1 MLPPQATSLCGGGG
15 GCRLCPGW
23 ETGLVLLTGSTMET
37 QWLKRGIFI
46 GGCLEVPTKVLGIL
60 PLSTIKPSCP
70 PALPMPSSSIIWRD
84 PMASGNA
91 EQEEHAAP
99 HDSHQRKPPCKHC
112 RGYFKESEI
121 KIETS
126 PGELSPFTSFA
137 AHLPCFPLDLPLS
150 PATKDMPCGIQE
162 PTHQT

>member
-1 MLPPQATSLCGGGG
+1 MQAVPKVGGGF
-15 GCRLCPGW
+15 
-23 ETGLVLLTGSTMET
+23 GLAHWQHNGDSVAEERDFHRRSP
-37 QWLKRGIFI
+37 
-46 GGCLEVPTKVLGIL
+46 EVPTKVLGIL
-60 PLSTIKPSCP
+60 LLITVKPSHP

-99 HDSHQRKPPCKHC
+99 HDSHQRKPPCKYC

-126 PGELSPFTSFA
+126 PGELNPFTSFA

-150 PATKDMPCGIQE
+150 PVTKDMPCGSQE